1 MADNNITRYAG
12 RNVPATFDDFFDSMM
27 DVFGV
32 RDSKFPAV
40 DVEEDKDGYQV
51 KAELPGYNQDSIKVY
66 IEKHILHIEGKA
78 HEEESEKEGKKY
90 ILRERRSASFSR
102 TFSLPDGIEE
112 NNLEAKFENGILSIR
127 LPKKPEEKPQRIEV
141 KLG

>member
-1 MADNNITRYAG
+1 MKKLLSLLLVLVIAFTLVFSTGMLEVGAASNIAG
-12 RNVPATFDDFFDSMM
+12 GTCGD
-27 DVFGV
+27 
-32 RDSKFPAV
+32 
-40 DVEEDKDGYQV
+40 DVEWWLTTEGV
-51 KAELPGYNQDSIKVY
+51 
-66 IEKHILHIEGKA
+66 LHIEGKA